1 MASVEDHYEL
11 ADRYRRSEGT
21 VFLTGV
27 QALARLPVDR
37 LRADRAAGLSTA
49 ALVSGYPGSPLGGF
63 DSAVAAAARL
73 FPDLHIEC
81 RPALNEEYGATA
93 VMGSQLAAEQPDC
106 RYQGVVGY
114 WYGKAPGLDRA
125 SDALRHAVF
134 AGTSRHGGAV
144 ALVGDDPLSK
154 SSSLPS
160 SSDATLGD
168 LHMPILYPRDVQQ
181 VLDLGHH
188 AVALSRVSGLWT
200 AMKIVTAV
208 ADGSATVE
216 PAFNRITPKIPDL
229 EIEGHL
235 HETHPR
241 SWFIPP
247 YTLET
252 EQELR
257 EVRLKIAERYSVV
270 NSLNR
275 ITVNPS
281 DAWIGLVASGYTF
294 GELREALRRLGLAR
308 PEDLDRAGIRL
319 LEVRMPIPFDTEVVR
334 RFARGLEEIVVV
346 EEKNP
351 TLEWLVKDAL
361 YSVADRPLVVGKT
374 APDGTRLV
382 PSTGMVDADTIVG
395 PLRSRLGARL
405 GDRLAPLPE
414 PQPTRRRIP
423 LAVNR
428 TPYFCSGCP
437 HNWGTRVPDGTLVG
451 AGIGCHALNVFMD
464 PAEVGEILGLA
475 AMGNEGVQW
484 IGMSPFV
491 DREHYTQNL
500 GDGTYFH
507 SGQLAIQAAV
517 AAGVNVTYKLLYNGT
532 VAMTGGQHAQGSL
545 AVPALARI
553 LLLQGVAR
561 VLITTDDRSRYKG
574 ADLPPEVEVW
584 DRSAIVEAQE
594 LLAKVPGVTVLIHDQ
609 ACAAEKRRAR
619 KRGLLPTPA
628 ERVVINPRICEAC
641 GDCGSVSNC
650 LSVQTAETPFGVK
663 TRIDQSSCNLDY
675 SCLGGDCPS
684 FMTVVPAGEDGG
696 KPAVSPPGELLA
708 DLPEPRRIV
717 PTDDMGMRLIG
728 IGGTGVVTVAQ
739 ILATAAMLDG
749 LEVRGLD
756 QTGLSQKAGP
766 VVSDIR
772 FVEGRAETSNRLG
785 TGQADL
791 ILAFDLLT
799 AISDSNLRTASHER
813 TVVVGSTTEV
823 PPGSLIGHPELHYPD
838 TDELESVLE
847 ERSRRELDLWLDAA
861 EMARRLLGDSA
872 PANVLLLGVAY
883 QAGAVPVSAGRIEE
897 AIELNGVAVESNL
910 NAFRWGRLWIAD
922 RGVVESALRSGE
934 GGEVRPPGLGELSPR
949 LRDAV
954 IGLGLGRE
962 ATARVAVLTAD
973 LVGYQSEDLAMDYL
987 AVVARAARVEAEVLE
1002 DDRRP
1007 FTEAVARNLHRLT
1020 AYKDEYEVA
1029 RLLLGPESEAA
1040 AASVGGPGA
1049 RVSWRLHPP
1058 MLKAIGMKDKVAVPA
1073 RLGRP
1078 LMRALMKGKRLRGT
1092 RWDPF
1097 GRTALRRL
1105 ERELPAEYRSV
1116 VDRLLDVM
1124 DGDNHAE
1131 AVRIAEL
1138 PDQVRGFEDLKLSRI
1153 SAYRHELARRLAAFP
1168 G

>member
-1 MASVEDHYEL
+1 MASVEDRYEL
-11 ADRYRRSEGT
+11 ADRYRRVEGT

-27 QALARLPVDR
+27 QALARLPIDQ

-63 DSAVAAAARL
+63 DSAVASAARL
-73 FPDLHIEC
+73 FPELHVEC

-168 LHMPILYPRDVQQ
+168 LHMPILYPGDVQQ

-188 AVALSRVSGLWT
+188 AVTLSRVSGLWT

-208 ADGSATVE
+208 ADGSGTVE
-216 PAFNRITPKIPDL
+216 PAFGRLTPVIPDL
-229 EIEGHL
+229 VVDGKL

-241 SWFIPP
+241 SWFVPP

-257 EVRLKIAERYSVV
+257 EVRLKIAERYSAA

-275 ITVNPS
+275 VVVNPS

-294 GELREALRRLGLAR
+294 GEMREALRRLGLAR
-308 PEDLDRAGIRL
+308 PEDLERAGIRL
-319 LEVRMPIPFDTEVVR
+319 LEVRMPVPFDTEAVR
-334 RFARGLEEIVVV
+334 RFARGLDEIVVV

-361 YSVADRPLVVGKT
+361 YSVVDRPEVVGKT

-382 PSTGMVDADTIVG
+382 PSTGMVDADTILA
-395 PLRSRLGARL
+395 PLRSRLEARL
-405 GDRLAPLPE
+405 GDRLAPLPT
-414 PQPTRRRIP
+414 PPVARRRLP
-423 LAVNR
+423 LVVNR

-437 HNWGTRVPDGTLVG
+437 HNWGTLVPEGTLVG
-451 AGIGCHALNVFMD
+451 AGIGCHALNLFMD
-464 PAEVGEILGLA
+464 PARVGEILGVA

-491 DREHYTQNL
+491 EREHYTQDL

-532 VAMTGGQHAQGSL
+532 VAMTGGQHAEGSL
-545 AVPALARI
+545 EVPALARI

-561 VLITTDDRSRYKG
+561 VLVTTDDRSRYKG
-574 ADLPPEVEVW
+574 ADLPRGVEVW
-584 DRSAIVEAQE
+584 DRTRIVEAQE
-594 LLAKVPGVTVLIHDQ
+594 LLAAVPGVTVLIHDQ

-619 KRGLLPTPA
+619 RRGRLPTPR

-650 LSVQTAETPFGVK
+650 LSVQTEETPFGVK

-675 SCLGGDCPS
+675 SCLLGDCPS
-684 FMTVVPAGEDGG
+684 FMTVEVKGDEPGRLGG
-696 KPAVSPPGELLA
+696 ATRTEPTD
-708 DLPEPRRIV
+708 DLPEPGRVV
-717 PTDDMGMRLIG
+717 PTDEMGMRLIG

-749 LEVRGLD
+749 YDVRGLD

-772 FVEGRAETSNRLG
+772 FSRGGAETSNRLG
-785 TGQADL
+785 SGQADL
-791 ILAFDLLT
+791 ILAFDLLSAT
-799 AISDSNLRTASHER
+799 TDSNLRTASHQR

-823 PPGSLIGHPELHYPD
+823 PPGSLIGHPERPYPD
-838 TDELESVLE
+838 ADELEAVLR
-847 ERSRRELDLWLDAA
+847 ERSRRDLDHWLDAA
-861 EMARRLLGDSA
+861 ELCRGLLGDAA
-872 PANVLLLGVAY
+872 PANIMLLGVAY
-883 QAGAVPVSAGRIEE
+883 QAGAVPVSGDRIEE
-897 AIELNGVAVESNL
+897 AIELNGVAVEMNL
-910 NAFRWGRLWIAD
+910 RAFRWGRGWILD
-922 RGVVESALRSGE
+922 RTAVETAATSG
-934 GGEVRPPGLGELSPR
+934 GAGTVAPPGLGELPPH
-949 LRDAV
+949 L
-954 IGLGLGRE
+954 RE
-962 ATARVAVLTAD
+962 AILTMGLAPGPSTRIGILAAD
-973 LVGYQSEDLAMDYL
+973 LIGFQSEELAT
-987 AVVARAARVEAEVLE
+987 AFVEVVARTERAEAEVVE
-1002 DDRRP
+1002 GDRRP
-1007 FTEAVARNLHRLT
+1007 LTETVAGNLHRLL

-1029 RLLLGPESEAA
+1029 RLLLSPETEAA
-1040 AASVGGPGA
+1040 ASAVGGPGA

-1058 MLKAIGMKDKVAVPA
+1058 LLRALGMKDKISVPV
-1073 RLGRP
+1073 RVGRP
-1078 LMRALMKGKRLRGT
+1078 AMKALMKGKRLRGT

-1097 GRTALRRL
+1097 GRTGLRRI
-1105 ERELPAEYRSV
+1105 ERELPVEYRAAV
-1116 VDRLLDVM
+1116 ADLLA
-1124 DGDNHAE
+1124 GLTPANHAE
-1131 AVRIAEL
+1131 AVAIADL
-1138 PDQVRGFEDLKLSRI
+1138 PDQVRGFEELKLSRI
-1153 SAYRHELARRLAAFP
+1153 SAYRDELKCRLAAYRD
-1168 G
+1168 